1 MAVLAQEFFKQKL
14 KLKTEQEKQWNKF
27 AKMSITELQVRSLP
41 PLVCIV
47 STAYHLATCCSGL
60 SLPAVSCRRGTWH
73 FC

>member
-27 AKMSITELQVRSLP
+27 AKMSITELQVRGLP
-41 PLVCIV
+41 PLVCLI
-47 STAYHLATCCSGL
+47 STACHLATFCSIL
-60 SLPAVSCRRGTWH
+60 SVPAVACRHGTWR